1 VVVNNS
7 TESTKQKK
15 VLTVVVND
23 STDLN
28 KPKESF
34 NSGGQQ
40 FHRSQQNKR
49 KF

>member
-1 VVVNNS
+1 
-7 TESTKQKK
+7 
-15 VLTVVVND
+15 VVND

-28 KPKESF
+28 KTKESF

-40 FHRSQQNKR
+40 FHRSQKNKR